1 MGDDEFG
8 EGAGGED
15 DGHDEGEV
23 EPEPGHVGE
32 VVAADGVGVDVAVVD
47 FKVDHVEG
55 EGLDEAED
63 GFAEEGVDAE
73 GGAVLVE
80 EGYDGV
86 AEDDGDE
93 GIGSF
98 GLGVLLVLEEN
109 PQMGLRS

>member
-1 MGDDEFG
+1 MRDDQSRKR
-8 EGAGGED
+8 AGGKD

-23 EPEPGHVGE
+23 QPEPGHVGE
-32 VVAADGVGVDVAVVD
+32 VVAADGMDRDIAVVD
-47 FKVDHVEG
+47 LKVDHVEG

-80 EGYDGV
+80 EGDDAV

-93 GIGSF
+93 GVGA
-98 GLGVLLVLEEN
+98 LG
-109 PQMGLRS
+109 